1 MENKYQKN
9 GDRNGMKRKNES
21 LTKMIKNY
29 APKGGTITSMKCFK
43 LNEITKNKD
52 REKES
57 EAGGKIK
64 RLRDVFEKNTDA
76 RRKEEWTVEQRK
88 KRVRN
93 DREWTEVIEKSK
105 KEKTVGLLYND
116 SRRRKKIQKLETKKP
131 EEILE
136 GKNAGLRVVGK
147 NAPQGGLIPS
157 FFKRNLTELQAERGR
172 GARDGDYD
180 SGFVP
185 GNWKSAWFGQN
196 EQPGLENGD
205 NLTKN

>member
-1 MENKYQKN
+1 
-9 GDRNGMKRKNES
+9 MKWKNEN
-21 LTKMIKNY
+21 LTKILKND
-29 APKGGTITSMKCFK
+29 APKGEQITSTSMEIFK
-43 LNEITKNKD
+43 LNEITKIKD

-76 RRKEEWTVEQRK
+76 RKKEEWTVEQRK

-105 KEKTVGLLYND
+105 KEKTVGLSYDD
-116 SRRRKKIQKLETKKP
+116 SRKRKKIQKPETKKP
-131 EEILE
+131 EGILE
-136 GKNAGLRVVGK
+136 VGKKAGLRVVGK
-147 NAPQGGLIPS
+147 NAPQGGKIPS
-157 FFKRNLTELQAERGR
+157 LLKRNLTELQAERGR

-180 SGFVP
+180 SGFVH

-196 EQPGLENGD
+196 EQPGLDNGD
-205 NLTKN
+205 NLTKD